1 MAPRR
6 PSSSGGSSSN
16 KNKKMPGP
24 SSMLT
29 DAETQFAAG
38 NVEEAIELASRAL
51 DATGSG
57 GDFELRA
64 LNLLGMLHVE
74 NGEEDE
80 ARGFLERAVLL
91 DEDGMADERVGGGA
105 EKFLFLAQLSEE
117 GGKDSVR
124 WFERGA
130 SVLRRQMLALSD
142 LGRRTARQ
150 QAELEEKQQQ
160 LGGVL
165 CAVAEVY
172 MTDLSWEEDAESRCE
187 ALVTEAMMIAPDAA
201 ETWQT
206 VANVRVSQE
215 RTEEARTALTRSLE
229 LWRDLPPEHP
239 GVPEFPTRIALAR
252 LLLETQM
259 EEEALTVLERLV
271 SEDDESVE
279 AWYLG
284 GWCLYTTGEKQRE
297 AGRNGGSS
305 SEKTS
310 EEEEWKGT
318 WTTARKW
325 LARCLKL
332 HAMLEYEDE
341 RLGDHA
347 VELFESINQ
356 ELGPM
361 PEGEEEEWEDS
372 EGEGEDDVEEDE
384 EMRD

>member
-6 PSSSGGSSSN
+6 PTS
-16 KNKKMPGP
+16 KKEPGP
-24 SSMLT
+24 GSILA
-29 DAETQFAAG
+29 DAETQLAAG
-38 NVEEAIELASRAL
+38 NLDEAIVLATRAL
-51 DATGSG
+51 DATGPG

-64 LNLLGMLHVE
+64 LNLLGVLHVE
-74 NGEEDE
+74 TGDEDE
-80 ARGFLERAVLL
+80 ARGYLERAVIL
-91 DEDGMADERVGGGA
+91 DEEGMVDEKVGGGP

-117 GGKDSVR
+117 GGKDSVG

-130 SVLRRQMLALSD
+130 STLRKQMQRLSD
-142 LGRRTARQ
+142 LTQRTAKQ

-172 MTDLSWEEDAESRCE
+172 MTDLSWEGDAESRCE
-187 ALVTEAMMIAPDAA
+187 ALITEAMMIAPDSA

-215 RTEEARTALTRSLE
+215 RTDEARAALTRSLQ

-239 GVPEFPTRIALAR
+239 AIPEFPTRIALAR
-252 LLLETQM
+252 LLLEMRM
-259 EEEALTVLERLV
+259 EEEALAVLERLV
-271 SEDDESVE
+271 TEDDESVE

-297 AGRNGGSS
+297 AQTQEQNGGA
-305 SEKTS
+305 S
-310 EEEEWKGT
+310 EEWQRT
-318 WTTARKW
+318 WSTARRW
-325 LARCLKL
+325 LAQCLKL
-332 HAMLEYEDE
+332 HAMLDYEDE

-347 VELFESINQ
+347 VELFEEINQ
-356 ELGPM
+356 ELGAM
-361 PEGEEEEWEDS
+361 AEGEEEDWEDS
-372 EGEGEDDVEEDE
+372 DGDDDDDDEAEDE